1 MRTIIINDTTKLD
14 KRLITFLAWVDK
26 QAEFIAKKEPKD
38 LWEGFTKTLIYD
50 NLNELLCENQGY
62 ICCYC
67 GSPIRKPNH
76 SGIEHLVPKS
86 KFKDK
91 LFDYNNLFASCGS
104 ENYGHKGSEVAYEY
118 NVKEEDKQRFNNN
131 LDSLKNYL
139 KQLFH
144 ITETDIYVV
153 KNNKI
158 GSIIGISKFPIS
170 QKLIIVTPKPKRTCN
185 EAKLDILINFDLK
198 DSNLASYF
206 SYDNEGK
213 IVANDFLSNKI
224 EIQNDLDETL
234 QLNCTYLKDR
244 RATIKSIIEQ
254 EINIIFENYAND
266 RQNIIDA
273 LENLYQSYS
282 TINEFKELEPY
293 CFVKTTTI
301 KTFIP
306 S

>member
-1 MRTIIINDTTKLD
+1 MRTIIINDAAKLD
-14 KRLITFLAWVDK
+14 ERLIDFLAWVDN
-26 QAEFIAKKEPKD
+26 QEENIAKKEAKD
-38 LWEGFTKTLIYD
+38 LWKGFIKTLVYKG
-50 NLNELLCENQGY
+50 LNEFLCENQGY

-76 SGIEHLVPKS
+76 SGIEHLAPKS
-86 KFKDK
+86 KFKKK
-91 LFDYNNLFASCGS
+91 LFDYDNLFASCGS
-104 ENYGHKGSEVAYEY
+104 ENHGHKGSEVAYEY
-118 NVKEEDKQRFNNN
+118 NIEEEDKQRFNNN

-144 ITETDIYVV
+144 IAETDIYVE
-153 KNNKI
+153 KNKI
-158 GSIIGISKFPIS
+158 KEPVSRLSKFPIS

-198 DSNLASYF
+198 DSNLANYF

-213 IVANDFLSNKI
+213 IVANDFLSNKT
-224 EIQNDLDETL
+224 EIQDDLDETL

-254 EINIIFENYAND
+254 EINTIFANYAND

-273 LENLYQSYS
+273 LENLYKRYS

-301 KTFIP
+301 KTYIP